1 MDLTLNIIY
10 ICMYEI
16 LNDNITHTHTL
27 VLCVWF
33 FQRCCPILKNPA
45 ALAALTDL
53 FEEHVRTS
61 YQQVDLIVGL
71 DARGFL
77 FGPLLKGKLP
87 GSTTSVTFDL
97 EYGQAEVEIQ
107 DDVVDP
113 GQKVLII
120 DDLLATGG
128 YPSVCLISPCVC
140 LISRSVCLIS
150 PCVCIISPCVFNK
163 SVCVFNKSVC
173 V

>member
-120 DDLLATGG
+120 DDLLATG
-128 YPSVCLISPCVC
+128 VCVC
-140 LISRSVCLIS
+140 LISL
-150 PCVCIISPCVFNK
+150 CVFNKSKCVFNK
-163 SVCVFNKSVC
+163 SVCVFNKSKCVC